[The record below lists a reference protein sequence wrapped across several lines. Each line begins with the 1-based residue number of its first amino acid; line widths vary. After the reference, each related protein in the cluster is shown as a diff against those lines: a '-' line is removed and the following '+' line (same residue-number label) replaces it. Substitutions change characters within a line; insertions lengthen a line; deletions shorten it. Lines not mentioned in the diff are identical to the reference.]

1 MVFGLFDQLQIF
13 SQLYLIELP
22 GLLTGLGL
30 LQLWHL
36 MYPRLLTGF
45 GMLVFTNLSL
55 TEFQVTYLTLFLSN
69 RQLQVVPDG
78 MSLQEYP
85 VNAGVSQGSIF
96 GPTLFLLYL
105 SDLPHDVIC
114 DIAIYVNDILSALS
128 VIRYTICGSNLNWL
142 LNLNLIYETLWTGV
156 RSGLLILMLGKLN
169 WFCLKGLI
177 TMVLLMWKW
186 IGLYLRKNHLL
197 RCWGWHSFLNWIGAH
212 TLSLLLKLPPR
223 KLEL

>member
-1 MVFGLFDQLQIF
+1 MVLGLFDQLQI
-13 SQLYLIELP
+13 SQLYLIELL

-85 VNAGVSQGSIF
+85 VN
-96 GPTLFLLYL
+96 
-105 SDLPHDVIC
+105 DLPDDVIS
-114 DIAIYVNDILSALS
+114 DIAIYVDDI
-128 VIRYTICGSNLNWL
+128 
-142 LNLNLIYETLWTGV
+142 TLCSKCDQTYDLWQQ
-156 RSGLLILMLGKLN
+156 
-169 WFCLKGLI
+169 
-177 TMVLLMWKW
+177 
-186 IGLYLRKNHLL
+186 
-197 RCWGWHSFLNWIGAH
+197 
-212 TLSLLLKLPPR
+212 
-223 KLEL
+223 LELASELESDL